1 VSCVDALPSVL
12 WRNRQTIA
20 TNFEVQTGKPT
31 TTLVLKLNQETF
43 TIGIEAKSEK
53 PSPPIFFAK
62 LVKTVAVVLRP
73 NH

>member
-1 VSCVDALPSVL
+1 VSRVDALLSVL
-12 WRNRQTIA
+12 WRNRQTIT

-53 PSPPIFFAK
+53 PSPPIF
-62 LVKTVAVVLRP
+62 LP
-73 NH
+73 NW